1 MAEIKTKH
9 DEGQKEAHGNNIEYL
24 KETGMRV
31 GTYVGAQISET
42 GYMKASHNY
51 SFYIPMWFR
60 DSCFTSMA
68 LAEASDFYRNEAFQR
83 KSALLLN
90 FMWKSSENFL
100 NNIKRGIEIP
110 LEKPN
115 FFDIIN
121 HFPARIGEDGWY
133 RGRRGMESDNPF
145 LTSMEHSNWLRQYDS
160 VPLLI
165 GATAE
170 YIEKFGVKD
179 IDASLSGIKDAL
191 PAMIDYMVKIYK
203 TPCSNLWE
211 MDTDKIH
218 SYDVAAI
225 YYGMNSAMRI
235 VKYIKENL
243 KNELVEDYEE
253 IRKIKSKNYRNLK
266 SEDRDKIKRFAGK
279 DALCDDEA
287 VNSIDLQ
294 GMGRKLEDID
304 KFLNDY
310 FIRDGIM
317 YKSKNVFKPD
327 KSGFESEPIKDV
339 DSGQTFIF
347 TKFKPPCA
355 TQAVQENTMK
365 KIEKDLFSGNEL
377 PIRFKDDSYF
387 LGGRWPLLGLEAA
400 NWYLEN
406 GKKDMAEKIIDYI
419 TDKYLANSNAIPEQ
433 EIINPASSHDPADYL
448 SKNNNGPISDLAWSE
463 SSYLCSVVK
472 YAQSASEGVKK
483 IKREAV

>member
-1 MAEIKTKH
+1 MVEVKIKKNAA
-9 DEGQKEAHGNNIEYL
+9 QKEAMSSDIEYI
-24 KETGMRV
+24 KETGLRV
-31 GTYVGAQISET
+31 GEYITAQISET

-60 DSCFTSMA
+60 DSCFTSMI
-68 LAEASDFYRNEAFQR
+68 LTEASDFYQNNAFQH
-83 KSALLLN
+83 KSASLLN
-90 FMWKSSENFL
+90 FMWKSSEKFL

-133 RGRRGMESDNPF
+133 RGHRGMESDNPF

-170 YIEKFGVKD
+170 YIKKFGVKD
-179 IDASLSGIKDAL
+179 IEGSLQYIKDTL
-191 PAMIDYMVKIYK
+191 PGMIEYMIKIYK

-225 YYGMNSAMRI
+225 YYGMNSAMEI
-235 VKYIKENL
+235 VKYIKKDL
-243 KNELVEDYEE
+243 KNELIEDYDE
-253 IRKIKSKNYRNLK
+253 IKKIKSKDYNSLK
-266 SEDRDKIKRFAGK
+266 SDDKDKIKIFSEK
-279 DALCDDEA
+279 DALCNDEA
-287 VNSIDLQ
+287 INSIDLQ
-294 GMGRKLEDID
+294 DIKKKLEEIN

-310 FIRDGIM
+310 FIRDGIV

-327 KSGFESEPIKDV
+327 RSGFESEPIKEV
-339 DSGQTFIF
+339 DSGQIFIF
-347 TKFKPPCA
+347 TKFKPPCV
-355 TQAVQENTMK
+355 TQEVQENTMN
-365 KIEKDLFSGNEL
+365 KIEKDLFSGNVL
-377 PIRFKDDSYF
+377 PIRFKGDSYF

-406 GKKDMAEKIIDYI
+406 GKKENAEKIIDYI

-433 EIINPASSHDPADYL
+433 EIINPASTYDPADYL
-448 SKNNNGPISDLAWSE
+448 SKNNNRPISDLAWSE
-463 SSYLCSVVK
+463 SAYLGSVIK
-472 YAQSASEGVKK
+472 YLRRVSEGVKK
-483 IKREAV
+483 IKRKA